1 MEEGTCALCPPGTES
16 RLFTP
21 ADSGGVSFFYRKC
34 RRCGLVF
41 LHPRPDEKEM
51 PAFYSRDYY
60 GEGLRKFRSW
70 LERPRAFFAWKRMR
84 RVRGFIPHA
93 GKALDVGCG
102 QGTFLQFL
110 KREGWECHGTE
121 LTRESASRAS
131 QWGIPV
137 SIGEVKK
144 GQFSPRYFDLIT
156 FWHVL
161 EHLADPVRTLQSLR
175 GLLKRGGILAIST
188 PNIDSLQAEIG
199 KGRWFHL
206 DPPRHLYLY
215 SPQTLGQ
222 MMESLGFRLL
232 QIRYFSIEQN
242 PYGWL
247 QTLLN
252 LSGLPADSLYRILKN
267 TPGLRCQRLTFSQ
280 KGKTLLLAGGLL
292 PHCLFLSAIMAWF
305 HRGGTMEAYFRLE
318 DERDG
323 EKETV
328 SFPKDGGMK
337 DS

>member
-1 MEEGTCALCPPGTES
+1 MEEGRCVLCPQGTGS

-21 ADSGGVSFFYRKC
+21 ADSGGLSFFYRKC

-41 LHPRPDEKEM
+41 LDPRPDEKEM
-51 PAFYSRDYY
+51 LAFYPRDYY
-60 GEGLRKFRSW
+60 GEGPRKFRSW
-70 LERPRAFFAWKRMR
+70 LEPPRAFFAWNRVR
-84 RVRGFIPHA
+84 RVREFLPHM

-121 LTRESASRAS
+121 LTPESAVRAS
-131 QWGIPV
+131 RWGIPV
-137 SIGEVKK
+137 SIGEIKK
-144 GQFSPRYFDLIT
+144 DQFPPRSFDLIT

-161 EHLADPVRTLQSLR
+161 EHLADPVKTLRGLR
-175 GLLKRGGILAIST
+175 GLLKKGGILALST

-215 SPQTLGQ
+215 SPPTLGE

-232 QIRYFSIEQN
+232 RIRHFSMEQN

-252 LSGLPADSLYRILKN
+252 LSGLPADSLYRLLKN
-267 TPGLRCQRLTFSQ
+267 TRDLGQQRLTFSQ
-280 KGKTLLLAGGLL
+280 KAKTLLLAGGLL
-292 PHCLFLSAIMAWF
+292 PHCLLLSAIMAWF
-305 HRGGTMEAYFRLE
+305 HRGGTIEAYFRVE
-318 DERDG
+318 DGRD
-323 EKETV
+323 
-328 SFPKDGGMK
+328 
-337 DS
+337 